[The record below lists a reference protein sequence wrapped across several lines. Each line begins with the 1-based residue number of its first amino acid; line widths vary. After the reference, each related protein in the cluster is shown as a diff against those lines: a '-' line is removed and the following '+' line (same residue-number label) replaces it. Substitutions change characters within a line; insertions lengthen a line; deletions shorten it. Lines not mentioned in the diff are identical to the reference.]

1 MFRLRL
7 GFDLDDVDLD
17 DGEDDDETDDM
28 FDYGDDGKIKR
39 YILYAQ
45 LQQLWKRSNTANSIF
60 YLTDDG
66 EVSLDDIDQDG
77 EDEEFDDG
85 GFDYDD

>member
-1 MFRLRL
+1 MFWLRL

-28 FDYGDDGKIKR
+28 FDYGDDGKIKW

-45 LQQLWKRSNTANSIF
+45 LQQLWKRSNTANLIW
-60 YLTDDG
+60 
-66 EVSLDDIDQDG
+66 
-77 EDEEFDDG
+77 
-85 GFDYDD
+85 

>member
-45 LQQLWKRSNTANSIF
+45 LQQL
-60 YLTDDG
+60 
-66 EVSLDDIDQDG
+66 
-77 EDEEFDDG
+77 
-85 GFDYDD
+85 